1 MVCHYPAKFGGHS
14 RCGSGD
20 IIFSVVEEEDFK
32 CSPFNR

>member
-14 RCGSGD
+14 RGSGD